1 MKKRLSTNH
10 KPALQSGDCRTQY
23 LGSCLVSCRKP
34 QWW

>member
-1 MKKRLSTNH
+1 
-10 KPALQSGDCRTQY
+10 